1 MAASSFETRPSGA
14 RQDEENTLILM
25 VRSVA
30 QQRISNHGAAMMTIE
45 DEA

>member
-1 MAASSFETRPSGA
+1 MTASSFETRLPA
-14 RQDEENTLILM
+14 RQDEEPLILT